1 MSAKREGIRE
11 FISREIMLEQ
21 GPSSVTEQTV
31 LVGGVLDSLG
41 LMQLVSYIQE
51 EFGLRF
57 DDAEVSPE
65 NFRTVRDVERLVS
78 EKIEAEDGDTAATR
92 PQEEA
97 NRP

>member
-57 DDAEVSPE
+57 DDSEVSPE

-78 EKIEAEDGDTAATR
+78 EKIEAGDGDSAATR

>member
-1 MSAKREGIRE
+1 MSDKREGIRE
-11 FISREIMLEQ
+11 FVSKEIMLEQ

-51 EFGLRF
+51 EYGVTF

-78 EKIEAEDGDTAATR
+78 EKVRAGDAERAVTR
-92 PQEEA
+92 PQAEA